1 MKLPRLVH
9 AYVDRHGRPRYYLRR
24 KGYQNVALPGLPWSP
39 TFMAAY
45 EEALTGQPP
54 IQPRR
59 ANVKSGTMK
68 ALALSYFASP
78 AFVAELKPAS
88 QRAYRGAIERFCNRC
103 DTNGMLYGEKLARD
117 MQRNA
122 VIKLIAA
129 RSHQTRSANFLLN
142 MLRILMAHAI
152 ELGWRTDN
160 PARDVKR
167 LKVRSDGFH
176 SWTED
181 EITQFESR
189 WPIGTR
195 ERLALCLLLYTG
207 QRGRSDVSRMGR
219 QHIQDGMLRVRQ
231 QKTGAELMLPL
242 PAPLLEAIA
251 AVPAGNLTFLTNKY
265 GKPFT
270 PAGFGNW
277 FRHQCKAAGLPHC
290 SAHGL
295 RKAAARRLAE
305 AGCTE
310 HEIAAITGHA
320 SLKEVQHYT
329 KSADQKRLAI
339 AAMAKIKDST

>member
-24 KGYQNVALPGLPWSP
+24 KGYQHVALPGLPWSP

-45 EEALTGQPP
+45 EEALAGQPP
-54 IQPRR
+54 IQPGR
-59 ANVKSGTMK
+59 ANVKPGTMK

-103 DTNGMLYGEKLARD
+103 DANEMLYGEKLARD

-181 EITQFESR
+181 EITQFRVALAYWNS
-189 WPIGTR
+189 GTI
-195 ERLALCLLLYTG
+195 
-207 QRGRSDVSRMGR
+207 S
-219 QHIQDGMLRVRQ
+219 
-231 QKTGAELMLPL
+231 
-242 PAPLLEAIA
+242 
-251 AVPAGNLTFLTNKY
+251 AVF
-265 GKPFT
+265 
-270 PAGFGNW
+270 
-277 FRHQCKAAGLPHC
+277 
-290 SAHGL
+290 
-295 RKAAARRLAE
+295 
-305 AGCTE
+305 
-310 HEIAAITGHA
+310 AAIHRPARTFRTCPVWGA
-320 SLKEVQHYT
+320 SISKMACSGLGNRRPVPSLCFRCQHRFWR
-329 KSADQKRLAI
+329 Q
-339 AAMAKIKDST
+339 